1 MVRTGTVEMRYASI
15 DIGTNTILMLV
26 GEIDGG
32 LSISRLEDFY
42 EVPRVGKGISSSKL
56 LAQDAMMRG
65 VKVLERYREIAQ
77 EYRVD
82 RVVAS
87 ATSAVR
93 DAHNRLDFV
102 NLVRQRCG
110 MDVEIIDGVTEAR
123 LGFMGALSAISD
135 KIEPTL
141 VIDIGG
147 GSTELSFGT
156 EMEPRY
162 TKSLDIGAVRLTERF
177 FTSVPPASDEVE
189 KAIEFIRRAAVRFPF
204 SKARASRVFAVAGTA
219 TTIALIAQK
228 KYEFDLAAVTNYE
241 MSRGGLDEVLSDLRK
256 MSPSEVRKITAAA
269 EGREDVLLAGALI
282 LSEILKASG
291 AQTFLTTDRGLRY
304 GYMIYKHRQLLAG

>member
-1 MVRTGTVEMRYASI
+1 MRYASI

-42 EVPRVGKGISSSKL
+42 EVPRVGKGVASSKV
-56 LAQDAMMRG
+56 LAQDAIMRG
-65 VKVLERYREIAQ
+65 VNVLEKYSKIAR

-93 DAHNRLDFV
+93 EAHNGVEFV
-102 NLVRQRCG
+102 DIIHEKCG
-110 MDVEIIDGVTEAR
+110 MDVEVIDGATEAR
-123 LGFMGALSAISD
+123 LGFMGALSAMPD

-141 VIDIGG
+141 VIDVGG

-162 TKSLDIGAVRLTERF
+162 TKSLDIGAVRLTEKF
-177 FTSVPPASDEVE
+177 FTSVPPASDEVG
-189 KAIEFIRRAAVRFPF
+189 KAIEFIRKAAVRFPF
-204 SKARASRVFAVAGTA
+204 SKARVSRVFAVAGTA

-228 KYEFDLAAVTNYE
+228 RHEFDLAAVTNYE
-241 MSRGGLDEVLSDLRK
+241 MSRVALDGVLSELRT

-304 GYMIYKHRQLLAG
+304 GYMIHKHRQLLAR

>member
-1 MVRTGTVEMRYASI
+1 MRYASI

-32 LSISRLEDFY
+32 LSISRLNDFY
-42 EVPRVGKGISSSKL
+42 EVPRVGKGVSVSKTL
-56 LAQDAMMRG
+56 GHEAIMRG
-65 VKVLERYREIAQ
+65 VNVLKKYREIALK
-77 EYRVD
+77 YKVD

-87 ATSAVR
+87 ATSAIR
-93 DAHNRLDFV
+93 DAENRLEFV
-102 NLVRQRCG
+102 DLVREKCG
-110 MDVEIIDGVTEAR
+110 MDVEVIDGATEAR
-123 LGFMGALSAISD
+123 LGFMGAMSAVPD

-162 TKSLDIGAVRLTERF
+162 TKSLDIGAVRLTEKF
-177 FTSVPPASDEVE
+177 FTSIPPNSDEVE
-189 KAIEFIRRAAVRFPF
+189 KAIEYIREVAVLFPF
-204 SKARASRVFAVAGTA
+204 SKARASRIFAVAGTA

-228 KYEFDLAAVTNYE
+228 KYEFDLDAVTNYE
-241 MSRGGLDEVLSDLRK
+241 MSRDALRGVLDELRK
-256 MSPSEVRKITAAA
+256 MSPSQVRKTTAAA

-282 LSEILKASG
+282 LFEILKASG
-291 AQTFLTTDRGLRY
+291 AQTFMTTDRGLRY
-304 GYMIYKHRQLLAG
+304 GYMIHKHRQLLAR